1 MPYEFKNK
9 KGVTYYLHSREV
21 ELRGGKKQTIYYFAR
36 DIRPG
41 ALDQV
46 PAGYKVVETAK
57 TGMPILKKAWL
68 TSKSMGR

>member
-1 MPYEFKNK
+1 MAYEFKNQ

-41 ALDQV
+41 ALEMV

-57 TGMPILKKAWL
+57 TGMPILKKA
-68 TSKSMGR
+68 